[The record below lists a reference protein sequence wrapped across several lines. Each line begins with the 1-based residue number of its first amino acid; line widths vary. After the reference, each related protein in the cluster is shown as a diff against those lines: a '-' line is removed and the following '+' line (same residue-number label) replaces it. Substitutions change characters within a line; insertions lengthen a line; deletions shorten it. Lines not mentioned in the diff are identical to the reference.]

1 MLVVILGLFAGI
13 IGFNSYN
20 SKNVSKKVV
29 KVDIIGTG
37 ISVDNIR
44 IDITSENLDKVE
56 ILDKKNEIDL
66 GIRMCTYNGI
76 VKIKDENYEANI
88 PFESSYIYIG
98 RNKKWELLSV
108 DLDKNDDNFELVI
121 KKEATDD
128 VIKKAFVSETISV
141 IEITESISKTITLT
155 NKEDD
160 GEGIVEIEAEFY
172 DTSKSSKEKIIVDA
186 DVKFNG

>member
-13 IGFNSYN
+13 IGVNSYN

>member
-13 IGFNSYN
+13 IGVNSYN

-121 KKEATDD
+121 KKEVTDD

-186 DVKFNG
+186 DVKFDG